1 VLRRDDRLEE
11 ADSADVD
18 IAPLIDVVFLLLVF
32 FMSIWQAAH
41 MEVKAELTLP
51 PGPQANPEI
60 KRDQDRLVINVD
72 YQGDYYVSNRL
83 LSLNQ
88 LREQVLR
95 PEAARNRDAEGF
107 STRTVYIRAD
117 ADIEWQ
123 HVREVMQACRKVGI
137 WKLAFRV
144 AVPKEDIQ
152 R

>member
-1 VLRRDDRLEE
+1 VLRSDKRLE
-11 ADSADVD
+11 DSGSADVD

-51 PGPQANPEI
+51 QGPQTNPEI
-60 KRDQDRLVINVD
+60 KRDQDRLVVNVD
-72 YQGDYYVSNRL
+72 YKGDYFVSNRRYGL
-83 LSLNQ
+83 DE
-88 LREQVLR
+88 LRAKVLQ
-95 PEAARNRDAEGF
+95 PEAARSRDAENF

-117 ADIEWQ
+117 ADIEWE
-123 HVREVMQACRKVGI
+123 HVRSVMEACREVGI

-144 AVPKEDIQ
+144 AVPKEDL